1 LLYKMSST
9 DALTLV
15 GEPLIQVIGETEHE
29 PGTSPEL
36 FTPPSPSPPLDS
48 EHLMDGSGDRPP
60 ELPDALHCLQKSGH
74 HLQVVSCGSWNVS
87 GNNVRIRKDLSV
99 CFSVDTV
106 ISSQDIIVGF
116 DKAGIDIDSITSIQR
131 RASNNSWVVT
141 FDSKAVKD
149 AALNEHSID
158 IAGCSVLL
166 GDCENRVSIV
176 KIYEL
181 PEELPD
187 SVVVG
192 RLAHYGRVISFRRD
206 RVADTILNG
215 VRTARMFIQR
225 PIPAQTFIAGE
236 FVRFWYPSQPKTCRK
251 CGSEDHLAAVCKS
264 QRCFNCERPGHR
276 AEQCDMPA
284 LCRVCLSDAHETSNC
299 PFIYYSSNVT
309 AAKPDKPVQK
319 SYSGAAR
326 DGKLAD
332 EARQA
337 EEETSKAKRE
347 DAERVRRE
355 ERARK
360 EKERQRKEKEE
371 KDRTEKERKE
381 KERRERK
388 EREEKDRE
396 ERRERDKR
404 KHDRR
409 HKDDDDHRRHERSD
423 RERDRDRFRPSRD
436 RSSHRYDDCSES
448 ESGSESEGWTT
459 VSHRK
464 RKSKSY

>member
-1 LLYKMSST
+1 MN
-9 DALTLV
+9 LV
-15 GEPLIQVIGETEHE
+15 PRLSFL
-29 PGTSPEL
+29 P
-36 FTPPSPSPPLDS
+36 PPSPSPPLDS

-60 ELPDALHCLQKSGH
+60 ELPDALQRLQRSGH
-74 HLQVVSCGSWNVS
+74 HLQVISCGSWNVS
-87 GNNVRIRKDLSV
+87 GNSVTIRKDLSV

-149 AALNEHSID
+149 AALNEHSVD

-187 SVVVG
+187 SVVIG

-206 RVADTILNG
+206 HVADTILNG
-215 VRTARMFIQR
+215 VRTARMFIDR

-299 PFIYYSSNVT
+299 PFIYYSSNVA

-326 DGKLAD
+326 NGKLVD
-332 EARQA
+332 EARKA
-337 EEETSKAKRE
+337 EEETSRAKRE
-347 DAERVRRE
+347 DEERMRRE

-360 EKERQRKEKEE
+360 EKERERKEE
-371 KDRTEKERKE
+371 KDRKEKERKE

-388 EREEKDRE
+388 EKEREEKDRE
-396 ERRERDKR
+396 DRRERDQR

-409 HKDDDDHRRHERSD
+409 HKDDDDHRRNERSD

-436 RSSHRYDDCSES
+436 RSSHRHHDY
-448 ESGSESEGWTT
+448 SESEGWTR

-464 RKSKSY
+464 HKSKSY